1 MSKLLSAMGHIVD
14 HGGMPPPQAY
24 IFDLDRTLVDL
35 QSFTDY
41 AAALR
46 DVTELVGE
54 QEGADVPLADWDAPT
69 LSTMAILVALAGDER
84 WGPASRAVAA
94 HERTAI
100 PQSVAMPGLESLDDA
115 LAGAPRAVVTLLPD
129 DVAREVLAHHGVSID
144 VIIGRDPHIPAKPS
158 GAGLVVAAERMD
170 VAVADCVMIGDS
182 TWDHAAA
189 VDAGAAFIGVPVSST
204 AFTSEI
210 PVASGL
216 LAAVAAARR

>member
-1 MSKLLSAMGHIVD
+1 
-14 HGGMPPPQAY
+14 MPPPQAY

-54 QEGADVPLADWDAPT
+54 QEGAVVPLADWDAPT

-94 HERTAI
+94 HERAAI
-100 PQSVAMPGLESLDDA
+100 PQSVVMPGLESLDAA
-115 LAGAPRAVVTLLPD
+115 LAGAPRAVVTLLPE
-129 DVAREVLAHHGVSID
+129 DVARAALEHHGVSID

-158 GAGLVVAAERMD
+158 GAGLVVAAERIG
-170 VAVADCVMIGDS
+170 VLAADCVMIGDS

-189 VDAGAAFIGVPVSST
+189 VDAGAGFIGVPVSAA
-204 AFTSEI
+204 AFTAEV
-210 PVASGL
+210 PVADSL

>member
-1 MSKLLSAMGHIVD
+1 MATTGPYDV
-14 HGGMPPPQAY
+14 GAY

-46 DVTELVGE
+46 DVTAVLGE
-54 QEGADVPLADWDAPT
+54 AQQAQVPGADWDAPT
-69 LSTMAILVALAGDER
+69 LSTMAILVALAGDDR

-94 HERTAI
+94 HERAAI
-100 PQSVAMPGLESLDDA
+100 PASVAMPGLESLDDA
-115 LAGAPRAVVTLLPD
+115 LAGAPRAVVTLLPE
-129 DVAREVLAHHGVSID
+129 DVAREVLAHHGIRID

-158 GAGLVVAAERMD
+158 GAGLVCAAERLG
-170 VAVADCVMIGDS
+170 VPVTDCVMIGDS

-189 VDAGAAFIGVPVSST
+189 VDAGAAFIGVPVSSGAFDPDVPT
-204 AFTSEI
+204 AR
-210 PVASGL
+210 GL